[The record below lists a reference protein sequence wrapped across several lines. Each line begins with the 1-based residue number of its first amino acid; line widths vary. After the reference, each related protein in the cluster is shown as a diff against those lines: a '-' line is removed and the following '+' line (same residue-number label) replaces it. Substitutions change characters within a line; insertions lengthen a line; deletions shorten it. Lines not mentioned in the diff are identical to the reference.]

1 MSRGKQATEFV
12 DDIDESNLIQIK
24 EYEGMELDRYYFDMT
39 NKRILFYM
47 PIHRKYKLLKPSQ
60 TSKSNEKYKSVGLV
74 SKDNGMRRTKSYNKL
89 MKTLIQMYCQESGH
103 E

>member
-1 MSRGKQATEFV
+1 MFIN
-12 DDIDESNLIQIK
+12 DIDENNLIQIK
-24 EYEGMELDRYYFDMT
+24 EYEGLGLDRYYFDKT

-60 TSKSNEKYKSVGLV
+60 TTKTNVKYKSIGLV
-74 SKDNGMRRTKSYNKL
+74 SKDNGMRKTKSYNK
-89 MKTLIQMYCQESGH
+89 MIKTFIQMYCQESDH

>member
-1 MSRGKQATEFV
+1 MTRGKQATEFV

-47 PIHRKYKLLKPSQ
+47 PKFIA
-60 TSKSNEKYKSVGLV
+60 NI
-74 SKDNGMRRTKSYNKL
+74 SY
-89 MKTLIQMYCQESGH
+89 
-103 E
+103 